1 MRKRSVLSVVRILL
15 LLCVTVQLAGTALW
29 GRDKTDV
36 VLLKN
41 GDHLT
46 GEIKGLQRGKLSLST
61 DSMGTVAIEW
71 PAVQSVTSQFIF
83 EVEASTGLKV
93 FGLLRPA
100 VEERME
106 IVGEE
111 SEATLEL
118 PSVVHMTPLESGFW
132 GVWRDMSTWDSA
144 SCVPTALCSGHWEAK
159 SAHELKTG
167 GFGLPCPLT

>member
-1 MRKRSVLSVVRILL
+1 MRKRSVLSIVRILL

-46 GEIKGLQRGKLSLST
+46 GEIKGLERGKLSLST

-71 PAVQSVTSQFIF
+71 PAVQSVTSQYTF
-83 EVEASTGLKV
+83 EVEAETGLKV

-118 PSVVHMTPLESGFW
+118 PSVVHMTPLEAGFFGESG
-132 GVWRDMSTWDSA
+132 GICRPGIQLHACQPRSA
-144 SCVPTALCSGHWEAK
+144 VDTGKRSQLTYSKEEGSGH
-159 SAHELKTG
+159 LD
-167 GFGLPCPLT
+167 L